1 MAVYVHDSQFMT
13 RRGIVLVAIIGL
25 HVFIAWAIA
34 TGLARRA
41 LEVIAPPIQT
51 DIVEERKLEKEPPP
65 PPPPEFQKPPVEVP
79 PPDVTIDLPVEAPAT
94 TAITAVAA
102 TPHPPAPPVH
112 VGTHKLPTVAKG
124 FPNSEDYYPAAS
136 KRLNEEGS
144 PTVHVCIAASGKLSA
159 APTIAQSSG
168 SPRLDEG
175 ALNLAKAGRY
185 VAGMDDGKPIDAC
198 FDFRIRF
205 QMTKCS
211 DAALSGAP
219 FF

>member
-1 MAVYVHDSQFMT
+1 MTVYVHDSQFMT
-13 RRGIVLVAIIGL
+13 RRGVVLVAIIGL

-51 DIVEERKLEKEPPP
+51 DIVEEVKTEKEPPP
-65 PPPPEFQKPPVEVP
+65 PPPPEFEKPPVEVP
-79 PPDVTIDLPVEAPAT
+79 PPDVTIDMPVEVAQT

-112 VGTHKLPTVAKG
+112 VGTHKPPTVGKG

-159 APTIAQSSG
+159 APSIAQSSG
-168 SPRLDEG
+168 SARLDEG

-198 FDFRIRF
+198 FDFRIKF
-205 QMTKCS
+205 QMTK
-211 DAALSGAP
+211 
-219 FF
+219 

>member
-1 MAVYVHDSQFMT
+1 MAVYVHDSLFMT
-13 RRGIVLVAIIGL
+13 RRGVVLMVIIGL

-34 TGLARRA
+34 TGLAHRA
-41 LEVIAPPIQT
+41 IEAIAPPIQT
-51 DIVEERKLEKEPPP
+51 DIVEEVKTEKEPPP

-79 PPDVTIDLPVEAPAT
+79 PPDVTIDLPVEAPQT

-102 TPHPPAPPVH
+102 TPHAPAPPVH
-112 VGTHKLPTVAKG
+112 VGTHKAPTTAKN

-136 KRLNEEGS
+136 KRLNEEGA
-144 PTVHVCIAASGKLSA
+144 PTVHVCVGANSKLTA

-185 VAGMDDGKPIDAC
+185 IAGMDDGKPIDAC
-198 FDFRIRF
+198 FDFRIKF
-205 QMTKCS
+205 QMTK
-211 DAALSGAP
+211 
-219 FF
+219 

>member
-1 MAVYVHDSQFMT
+1 MTVYVHDSLFMT
-13 RRGIVLVAIIGL
+13 RRGVVLLAIIGL
-25 HVFIAWAIA
+25 HIFIAWALA

-51 DIVEERKLEKEPPP
+51 DIVEEVKTQKEPPP

-102 TPHPPAPPVH
+102 TPHAPAPPVH
-112 VGTHKLPTVAKG
+112 VGSHKAPTVAKN
-124 FPNSEDYYPAAS
+124 FPASEEYYPAAS
-136 KRLNEEGS
+136 KRLNEEGA
-144 PTVHVCIAASGKLSA
+144 PTVHVCVGANSKLTA

-168 SPRLDEG
+168 SPRLDDG

-198 FDFRIRF
+198 FDFRIKF
-205 QMTKCS
+205 QMTK
-211 DAALSGAP
+211 
-219 FF
+219 

>member
-1 MAVYVHDSQFMT
+1 MTVYVHDSFFMT
-13 RRGIVLVAIIGL
+13 RRGVVLLAIIGL
-25 HVFIAWAIA
+25 HIFIAWALA

-51 DIVEERKLEKEPPP
+51 DIVEEVKTQKEPPP

-79 PPDVTIDLPVEAPAT
+79 PPDVTIDMPVEAPVT

-112 VGTHKLPTVAKG
+112 VGSHKAPTVAKN
-124 FPNSEDYYPAAS
+124 FPASEEYYPAAS
-136 KRLNEEGS
+136 KRLNEEGA
-144 PTVHVCIAASGKLSA
+144 PTVHVCVAASSKLSA

-185 VAGMDDGKPIDAC
+185 VAGSDDGKPIDAC
-198 FDFRIRF
+198 FDFRIKF
-205 QMTKCS
+205 QMTK
-211 DAALSGAP
+211 
-219 FF
+219 

>member
-51 DIVEERKLEKEPPP
+51 DIVEEVKTEKEPPP
-65 PPPPEFQKPPVEVP
+65 PPPPEFEKPPVEVP
-79 PPDVTIDLPVEAPAT
+79 PPDVTIDMPVEVAQT

-102 TPHPPAPPVH
+102 TPHPPAPPRPSSRKH
-112 VGTHKLPTVAKG
+112 ATTAKN

-136 KRLNEEGS
+136 KRLNEEGA
-144 PTVHVCIAASGKLSA
+144 PTVRVCVGANGKLSA

-168 SPRLDEG
+168 SPRL
-175 ALNLAKAGRY
+175 
-185 VAGMDDGKPIDAC
+185 
-198 FDFRIRF
+198 
-205 QMTKCS
+205 
-211 DAALSGAP
+211 
-219 FF
+219 

>member
-1 MAVYVHDSQFMT
+1 MTVYVHDSLFMT
-13 RRGIVLVAIIGL
+13 RRGVVLLAIIGL
-25 HVFIAWAIA
+25 HIFIAWALA

-51 DIVEERKLEKEPPP
+51 DIVEEVKTQKDPPP

-102 TPHPPAPPVH
+102 TPHAPAPPVH
-112 VGTHKLPTVAKG
+112 VGSHKAPTVAKN
-124 FPNSEDYYPAAS
+124 FPASEEYYPAAS
-136 KRLNEEGS
+136 KRLNEEGA
-144 PTVHVCIAASGKLSA
+144 PTVHVCVGANSKLTA

-168 SPRLDEG
+168 SPRLDDG

-198 FDFRIRF
+198 FDFRIKF
-205 QMTKCS
+205 QMTK
-211 DAALSGAP
+211 
-219 FF
+219 

>member
-1 MAVYVHDSQFMT
+1 MTVYVHDSQFMT
-13 RRGIVLVAIIGL
+13 RRGAVLVVIIGL
-25 HVFIAWAIA
+25 HVFIAWALA

-51 DIVEERKLEKEPPP
+51 DIVQEVKTEKEPPP

-79 PPDVTIDLPVEAPAT
+79 PPDVTIDMPVEAPAT

-102 TPHPPAPPVH
+102 TPHPSAPPVH
-112 VGTHKLPTVAKG
+112 AGVHKPPTVGKG

-136 KRLNEEGS
+136 KRLNEEGA

-159 APTIAQSSG
+159 APSIAQSSG
-168 SPRLDEG
+168 SARLDEG

-185 VAGMDDGKPIDAC
+185 VPGSDDGKPIDAC
-198 FDFRIRF
+198 FDFRIKF
-205 QMTKCS
+205 QMTK
-211 DAALSGAP
+211 
-219 FF
+219 

>member
-1 MAVYVHDSQFMT
+1 MTVYVHDSFFMT
-13 RRGIVLVAIIGL
+13 RRGVVLLAIIGL
-25 HVFIAWAIA
+25 HIFIAWALA

-51 DIVEERKLEKEPPP
+51 DIVEEVKTQKEPPP

-79 PPDVTIDLPVEAPAT
+79 PPDVTIDMPVEAPAT

-102 TPHPPAPPVH
+102 TPHAPAPPVH
-112 VGTHKLPTVAKG
+112 VGSHKAPTVAKN
-124 FPNSEDYYPAAS
+124 FPASEEYYPAAS
-136 KRLNEEGS
+136 KRLNEEGA
-144 PTVHVCIAASGKLSA
+144 PTVHVCVGANSKLTA

-198 FDFRIRF
+198 FDFRIKF
-205 QMTKCS
+205 QMTK
-211 DAALSGAP
+211 
-219 FF
+219 

>member
-1 MAVYVHDSQFMT
+1 MTVYVHDSFFMT
-13 RRGIVLVAIIGL
+13 RRGVVLLAIIGL
-25 HVFIAWAIA
+25 HIFIAWALA

-51 DIVEERKLEKEPPP
+51 DIVEEVKTQKEPPP

-79 PPDVTIDLPVEAPAT
+79 PPDVTIDMPVEAPAT

-102 TPHPPAPPVH
+102 TPHAPAPPVH
-112 VGTHKLPTVAKG
+112 VGSHKAPTVAKN
-124 FPNSEDYYPAAS
+124 FPASEEYYPAAS
-136 KRLNEEGS
+136 KRLNEEGA
-144 PTVHVCIAASGKLSA
+144 PTVHVCVGANSKLTA

-185 VAGMDDGKPIDAC
+185 IAGSDDGKPIDAC
-198 FDFRIRF
+198 FDFRIKF
-205 QMTKCS
+205 QMTK
-211 DAALSGAP
+211 
-219 FF
+219 

>member
-1 MAVYVHDSQFMT
+1 MTVYVHDSFFMT
-13 RRGIVLVAIIGL
+13 RRGVVLLAIIGL
-25 HVFIAWAIA
+25 HIFIAWALA

-51 DIVEERKLEKEPPP
+51 DIVEEVKTQKEPPP

-79 PPDVTIDLPVEAPAT
+79 PPDVTIDMPVEAPAT

-102 TPHPPAPPVH
+102 TPHAPAPPVH
-112 VGTHKLPTVAKG
+112 VGSHKAPTVAKN
-124 FPNSEDYYPAAS
+124 FPASEEYYPAAS
-136 KRLNEEGS
+136 KRLNEEGA
-144 PTVHVCIAASGKLSA
+144 PTVHVCVGANSKLTA

-185 VAGMDDGKPIDAC
+185 IAGMDDGKPIDAC
-198 FDFRIRF
+198 FDFRIKF
-205 QMTKCS
+205 QMTK
-211 DAALSGAP
+211 
-219 FF
+219 

>member
-51 DIVEERKLEKEPPP
+51 DIVEEVKTEKEPPP
-65 PPPPEFQKPPVEVP
+65 PPPPEFEKPPVEVP
-79 PPDVTIDLPVEAPAT
+79 PPDVTIDMPVEVAQT

-112 VGTHKLPTVAKG
+112 VGTHKPPTVGKG

-159 APTIAQSSG
+159 APSIAQSSG
-168 SPRLDEG
+168 SARLDEG

-198 FDFRIRF
+198 FDFRIKF
-205 QMTKCS
+205 QMTK
-211 DAALSGAP
+211 
-219 FF
+219 

>member
-51 DIVEERKLEKEPPP
+51 DIVEEVKSEKEPPP
-65 PPPPEFQKPPVEVP
+65 PPPPEFEKPPVEVP
-79 PPDVTIDLPVEAPAT
+79 PPDVTIDMPVEAPPT

-112 VGTHKLPTVAKG
+112 VGTHKPPTVGKG

-168 SPRLDEG
+168 SARLDEG
-175 ALNLAKAGRY
+175 ALSLAKAGRY

-198 FDFRIRF
+198 FDFRIKF
-205 QMTKCS
+205 QMTK
-211 DAALSGAP
+211 
-219 FF
+219 